1 MSSIGSVGGMMSA
14 MLTGPGSAAGR
25 AGRPD
30 LSAMADKMFSRIDG
44 NGDGGIDKAELTSA
58 LGRFSPKDGSSDATS
73 VADKMFSAFD
83 ADGSGSISQQETR
96 NGLEKLKQQLESQFQ
111 QMRAG
116 EAGGMPPPPP
126 TSDGGNDPFSSLDA
140 DGSGSLSTT
149 EFGAIAQSSSQS
161 AMLEKLFSKIDK
173 DGDGSVTQAESDQ
186 WRKALDQAR
195 PSEGGGRSAPFFD
208 PVDGLMAMVAQQY
221 ASSAQAATTASSLQ
235 ATA

>member
-14 MLTGPGSAAGR
+14 MLTGPGSPAGR

-30 LSAMADKMFSRIDG
+30 PSAMADKMFSRIDG
-44 NGDGGIDKAELTSA
+44 NGDGGIDKGELTSA
-58 LGRFSPKDGSSDATS
+58 LGRFSPKDGSSDATAT
-73 VADKMFSAFD
+73 ADKMFAAFD

-96 NGLEKLKQQLESQFQ
+96 TGLENLKQQLESQFQ

-116 EAGGMPPPPP
+116 DAGPPPP
-126 TSDGGNDPFSSLDA
+126 TTGGGNDPFGRMDT
-140 DGSGSLSTT
+140 DGSGGLSTT
-149 EFGAIAQSSSQS
+149 EFGAVAQTTSQS

-173 DGDGSVTQAESDQ
+173 DGDGSVTRAESDQ
-186 WRKALDQAR
+186 WRKALDKVR
-195 PSEGGGRSAPFFD
+195 PSEGGGQSAPSFD